1 MITSLQLK
9 VLLEHTKV
17 FAIQTNRKKYNV
29 SVDTGFTQKSW
40 STQQFQVYYSL
51 PLLFVFVLLSTKWS
65 IYKRDVCCLPGY
77 ISSTGRS
84 TASIT
89 SLKLYNRIF
98 QTLWNHHL
106 NIIIIILIFISYTI
120 IFEEIRAFD
129 MRIFFI
135 NRLHIINVF
144 DAAKT
149 LVHIV
154 HIYCMS
160 SPMIS
165 DLLIM
170 ISVRK
175 NISR

>member
-1 MITSLQLK
+1 MITSSQLK

-77 ISSTGRS
+77 TSSTGRS

-135 NRLHIINVF
+135 NRLHI
-144 DAAKT
+144 T
-149 LVHIV
+149 LH
-154 HIYCMS
+154 MQ
-160 SPMIS
+160 
-165 DLLIM
+165 LKL
-170 ISVRK
+170 
-175 NISR
+175 